1 MNPSPACLALLI
13 LFALPARA
21 EIYKWTDE
29 KGKVHYGDQAP
40 ATPKT
45 KTLDIKPTQPGS
57 AQALRPAGKSSGGDE
72 RVRGGLYTGLKH
84 SEADKIR
91 ETCQRDGKNMSLAQ
105 IRDNYCGL
113 EYAGCR
119 ALREYQQ
126 ETENSV
132 ARHRGDGGA
141 AQALGDAMLKQLKAK
156 MDAKGC

>member
-40 ATPKT
+40 ASTKP
-45 KTLDIKPTQPGS
+45 KTLDVKPAQQS
-57 AQALRPAGKSSGGDE
+57 NAQAARAGNKPSGDE
-72 RVRGGLYTGLKH
+72 RVNSGLYTGLKR
-84 SEADKIR
+84 SEADKIK

-113 EYAGCR
+113 EFAGCR

-126 ETENSV
+126 ETESAT

>member
-1 MNPSPACLALLI
+1 MNPRAACLALLI
-13 LFALPARA
+13 LFALPAHA
-21 EIYKWTDE
+21 EIYKWTDAN
-29 KGKVHYGDQAP
+29 GKVHYGDQAP
-40 ATPKT
+40 ASTPT
-45 KTLDIKPTQPGS
+45 KTLDVKPTQPSG
-57 AQALRPAGKSSGGDE
+57 AQASRPNGKSSRGDE
-72 RVRGGLYTGLKH
+72 RVNSGLYTGLKR

-105 IRDNYCGL
+105 IRDNYCGM

-132 ARHRGDGGA
+132 ARHRGDGGS